1 MKPGSPSLDCAG
13 DVVEVRMEDEIA
25 ERPCNNLFV
34 WNGLKIV
41 LLYDCI
47 PNLSLVR
54 HVFRERNRNRIS
66 YSHLEHLCDTR
77 PHVLPAEVVPVRN
90 IEDLVLRCLTHACPR
105 GGASEYLGGSDLV
118 ESLIG
123 FYGSRKAQRETQFFG
138 N

>member
-13 DVVEVRMEDEIA
+13 DVVELSVEDEIA

-66 YSHLEHLCDTR
+66 YSHLEHLRDAR
-77 PHVLPAEVVPVRN
+77 PHKLPAEVIAIRDVEYFIFCRGC
-90 IEDLVLRCLTHACPR
+90 RTCPCR
-105 GGASEYLGGSDLV
+105 GAGKYVGRGELV
-118 ESLIG
+118 ERLISLLSSG
-123 FYGSRKAQRETQFFG
+123 EAQRQAKLS
-138 N
+138 